1 MSYILE
7 ALKKSSEERAR
18 LVAAA
23 PRTEPA
29 LANARHATRWSPWWL
44 IAAMLLGALA
54 VTTFI
59 RSGTDQP
66 EAKPDRPPKHLPMA
80 ADSTTNSATDSATN
94 STTDSTTVPAP
105 VRLDDV
111 PAPVRLDD
119 VPATATASVKKPLQK
134 NPDAE
139 SPPRM
144 AQVDAPSPPPKKPAA
159 KPAPSPPEMPT
170 IAAVEAPVRQAA
182 PNGRSE
188 MPPELLKQVLAI
200 PISAHIYSSKPTERM
215 VIIDGRG
222 VREGDSLPSGVLVE
236 QITPTGIAVSYK
248 GYRASK
254 PVN

>member
-66 EAKPDRPPKHLPMA
+66 EAKPDRSPKHLPMA
-80 ADSTTNSATDSATN
+80 ADSTTNSATDS
-94 STTDSTTVPAP
+94 TTVPAP
-105 VRLDDV
+105 L
-111 PAPVRLDD
+111 RLDD
-119 VPATATASVKKPLQK
+119 VPATATANVKKPLQK

-139 SPPRM
+139 GPPRT

-159 KPAPSPPEMPT
+159 KPAPSAPEMPT
-170 IAAVEAPVRQAA
+170 ISAVEAPARQAA

>member
-44 IAAMLLGALA
+44 IVAMLLGALA

-66 EAKPDRPPKHLPMA
+66 ETKPDQSPKHLPMA
-80 ADSTTNSATDSATN
+80 ANLTTESATN
-94 STTDSTTVPAP
+94 STA
-105 VRLDDV
+105 V

-119 VPATATASVKKPLQK
+119 VPATATANVKKPQQK
-134 NPDAE
+134 NSDAE
-139 SPPRM
+139 SPPRA

-159 KPAPSPPEMPT
+159 KPAPSPPEMPI
-170 IAAVEAPVRQAA
+170 IAAVEAPLRQAA

-254 PVN
+254 RVN

>member
-66 EAKPDRPPKHLPMA
+66 EAKPDRSPKHLPMA
-80 ADSTTNSATDSATN
+80 ADSATDSATNSATDSAT
-94 STTDSTTVPAP
+94 VPAP
-105 VRLDDV
+105 L
-111 PAPVRLDD
+111 RLDD

-159 KPAPSPPEMPT
+159 KPAPSAPEMPT
-170 IAAVEAPVRQAA
+170 ISAVEAPARQAA